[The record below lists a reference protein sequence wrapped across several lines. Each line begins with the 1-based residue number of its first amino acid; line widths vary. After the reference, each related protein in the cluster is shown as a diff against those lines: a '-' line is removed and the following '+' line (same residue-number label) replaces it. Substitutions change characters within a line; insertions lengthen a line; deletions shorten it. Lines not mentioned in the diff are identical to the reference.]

1 MSLLGAGPIAAEG
14 ATAAI
19 GYPPPVRRQ
28 RQMRGRR
35 AGGGRRALLD
45 AHAADADAPNQ
56 PGCNRDP
63 PRATVGEG
71 RAADQE
77 EVGHPRTHA
86 PARTHPHPPAR
97 ALSRPGCRCW
107 SMDAPPPRPALLLL
121 LHPSLPLLLTSRLPP
136 LTPLCSSSPP
146 FLSPA
151 SSPFSPLSTPACPTL
166 LRAAGRCTTP
176 PDTGGCSAARCSA
189 VRLCVAR

>member
-1 MSLLGAGPIAAEG
+1 MQQRVQPQPSGIRRLSEG
-14 ATAAI
+14 S
-19 GYPPPVRRQ
+19 
-28 RQMRGRR
+28 GRC
-35 AGGGRRALLD
+35 AGGGRAEAGEHCWTRMQQMQTHRTNPD
-45 AHAADADAPNQ
+45 ATGIHRVQ
-56 PGCNRDP
+56 LWVRE
-63 PRATVGEG
+63 TWEG
-71 RAADQE
+71 WRAADQE

-86 PARTHPHPPAR
+86 PARTHPRLPPAR
-97 ALSRPGCRCW
+97 ALSSRMQVLVDGC
-107 SMDAPPPRPALLLL
+107 SPPRPALLLL
-121 LHPSLPLLLTSRLPP
+121 HPALPLLLTSRLPP

-176 PDTGGCSAARCSA
+176 PDAGGCSAARCSA